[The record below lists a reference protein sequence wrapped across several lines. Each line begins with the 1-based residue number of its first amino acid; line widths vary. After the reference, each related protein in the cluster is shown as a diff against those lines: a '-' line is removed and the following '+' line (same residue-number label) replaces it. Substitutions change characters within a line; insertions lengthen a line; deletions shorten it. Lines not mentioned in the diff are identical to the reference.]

1 MLDLLTWTSGG
12 RKGEIASMYV
22 LPASFPVSSPSSFPL
37 VFPPPISSPSKR
49 IMFCRCAANAESSF
63 RAQTCSAPVQN
74 VQSYSFFPLHLWM
87 DVALWYLYCV
97 QCCISVFMTRGAAHG
112 RTGSLDLSLWRI
124 YDGCHG
130 GWPPPRYSGW
140 QKMFWNE
147 NPKSVNLKM
156 WIWCF
161 YHRIS
166 GCCWG
171 FFCVHKMSSIT
182 KKSYCL
188 FFLFSFLTV
197 FVTGQW
203 LGLCEKM
210 CPLCASTDSLYVY
223 ACCFDVHVLYACA
236 SANVNCLCSDL
247 ILLWGSFL
255 ENGVWN

>member
-130 GWPPPRYSGW
+130 GWPPPSL
-140 QKMFWNE
+140 FWMTKNVLKWKSEVCESE
-147 NPKSVNLKM
+147 NVNLMFLPQNKWM
-156 WIWCF
+156 LL
-161 YHRIS
+161 
-166 GCCWG
+166 GG
-171 FFCVHKMSSIT
+171 F
-182 KKSYCL
+182 
-188 FFLFSFLTV
+188 
-197 FVTGQW
+197 
-203 LGLCEKM
+203 
-210 CPLCASTDSLYVY
+210 LCA
-223 ACCFDVHVLYACA
+223 
-236 SANVNCLCSDL
+236 
-247 ILLWGSFL
+247 
-255 ENGVWN
+255 